1 LFRWLGVFG
10 RKAVPRLTRHE
21 LKEQIQH
28 DPFAE
33 SVAKVVDYTS
43 SHRSS
48 VIRWV
53 VIAAAVALIAGGV
66 LWYNSYSRSQRQ
78 QDLESAFQILAAP
91 AGPDVPAGLKSFA
104 TEDAKRQAS
113 LKALTDVVN
122 KDGDSHEGLIA
133 RYYRGTLTAQK
144 DPKAAE
150 SDLKAAADSS
160 AEVSS
165 LAKIALSGIYAGENR
180 LADAQAL
187 LRSLI
192 DKPNSL
198 VSKEQA
204 QIQLVQLDRTANPQ
218 EAKNILQQIKSSD
231 PAIAGAV
238 KELSSQLEQR

>member
-1 LFRWLGVFG
+1 M
-10 RKAVPRLTRHE
+10 TRHE

-53 VIAAAVALIAGGV
+53 VIAAAVALVVGGV
-66 LWYNSYSRSQRQ
+66 LWYTSHARSQRQ
-78 QDLESAFQILAAP
+78 QDMERAFEVLAAP
-91 AGPDVPAGLKSFA
+91 VGPDVPAGLKSFP

-113 LKALTDVVN
+113 LKALSDVVS
-122 KDGDSHEGLIA
+122 KDGGSREGMIA
-133 RYYRGTLTAQK
+133 RYYRGTITAQK
-144 DPKAAE
+144 DAKSAE
-150 SDLKAAADSS
+150 ADLKAVADSS

-165 LAKIALSGIYAGENR
+165 LAKIALSQVYAGENR
-180 LADAQAL
+180 LPDAQAL

-204 QIQLVQLDRTANPQ
+204 QIQLAQLDRTANPQ
-218 EAKNILQQIKSSD
+218 EARNILQQIKSSD
-231 PAIAGAV
+231 PVITGAV
-238 KELSSQLEQR
+238 RELSSQLEQR